1 MTSEQPPPQEQTHP
15 GSTGAMDPEPNDE
28 MRGYVGRDLLAGRR
42 ALITGGDS
50 GIGRAVAVAF
60 AEEGAD
66 VAISY
71 LSEDM
76 EEGDATHTQ
85 GLVEAK
91 GRRCVRLPGDIAE
104 RDHCARMVARAV
116 DELGGLDIVVNN
128 AAVQTPVST
137 PDELSDE
144 QWERTFAVNVSSF
157 FWITKDALPH
167 LGEGSAIINTGSVN
181 GLRGNKSLLDY
192 SAAKGAVH
200 ALTMSLSQ
208 QLLPQGIR
216 VNCVAPGPVWTPLI
230 PATMPEE
237 KVDSFGSQA
246 PIGRAASPDEI
257 APSYVFFASDRLS
270 SYYSGEVLAPTGGET
285 LPG

>member
-1 MTSEQPPPQEQTHP
+1 MTSEQPPPQEQTYP
-15 GSTGAMDPEPNDE
+15 GRTGAMDPEPNDE

-71 LSEDM
+71 LSEGD
-76 EEGDATHTQ
+76 DATHTQ

-91 GRRCVRLPGDIAE
+91 GRRCVRLPGDIAD
-104 RDHCARMVARAV
+104 RDHCRRLVQRTV

-144 QWERTFAVNVSSF
+144 QWQRTFAVNVSSF

-237 KVDSFGSQA
+237 KVDSFGTQA

>member
-1 MTSEQPPPQEQTHP
+1 MTSEQPPPQEQTYP

-28 MRGYVGRDLLAGRR
+28 MTGYVGRDLLAGRR

-71 LSEDM
+71 LSE
-76 EEGDATHTQ
+76 GDDAKHTQ
-85 GLVEAK
+85 SLVEAR
-91 GRRCVRLPGDIAE
+91 GRRCVRLPGDIAD
-104 RDHCARMVARAV
+104 RDHCARMVGRAV
-116 DELGGLDIVVNN
+116 DELGGLDLLVNN
-128 AAVQTPVST
+128 AATQTPVSG
-137 PDELSDE
+137 PEELSDE
-144 QWERTFAVNVSSF
+144 QWDRTFATNVSSF

-181 GLRGNKSLLDY
+181 GLRGNKALLDY

-208 QLLPQGIR
+208 QLLPRGIR

-237 KVDSFGSQA
+237 KVDSFGAQA
-246 PIGRAASPDEI
+246 PIGRPATPDEI
-257 APSYVFFASDRLS
+257 APSYVFFAADRLS

-285 LPG
+285 HPG

>member
-15 GSTGAMDPEPNDE
+15 GSTGAMDPQPDDE
-28 MRGYVGRDLLAGRR
+28 MTGYVGRDLLAGRR

-66 VAISY
+66 IAISY
-71 LSEDM
+71 LSEGD
-76 EEGDATHTQ
+76 DATHTQ
-85 GLVEAK
+85 KLIEAK
-91 GRRCVRLPGDIAE
+91 GRRCVRLPGDVSD
-104 RDHCARMVARAV
+104 RDHCRRLVQRAV
-116 DELGGLDIVVNN
+116 DELGGLDLLVNN
-128 AAVQTPVST
+128 VATQTPVSG
-137 PDELSDE
+137 PEELSDE
-144 QWERTFAVNVSSF
+144 QWDHTFATNVTSF
-157 FWITKDALPH
+157 FWITKDVLPH
-167 LGEGSAIINTGSVN
+167 LGEGAAIINTGSVN

-192 SAAKGAVH
+192 SATKGAVH

-208 QLLPQGIR
+208 QLLPRGIR

-230 PATMPEE
+230 PATMPED
-237 KVDSFGSQA
+237 KVDSFGAQA

-257 APSYVFFASDRLS
+257 APSYVFFASNRMS
-270 SYYSGEVLAPTGGET
+270 SYYSGEVLAPIGGET